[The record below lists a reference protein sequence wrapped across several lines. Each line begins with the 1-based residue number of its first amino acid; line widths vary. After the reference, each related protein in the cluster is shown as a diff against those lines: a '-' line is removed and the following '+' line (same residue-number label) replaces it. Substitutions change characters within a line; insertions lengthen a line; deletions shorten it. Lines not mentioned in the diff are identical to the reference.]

1 MNKMMNI
8 LLPTDFSE
16 NSRNAAVYALQFFEG
31 IPCSFHFL
39 HVSPISR
46 DKMSNGHQV
55 MPKGIKKKFDKLIEF
70 VNSIKKN
77 PEHHFQTSYKVNY
90 LIEAVRNQVA
100 EKNIDLILMGTKGA
114 SNQKEIILGKNTS
127 DVIMKVK
134 CPALAI
140 SENAVYKPHQEILFP
155 TDYKIRYSAKMLD
168 SLRSFT
174 SLSKTSVKI
183 LELYTTDKE
192 PNDDQLLNKEN
203 LHNSFTPEIPEVQTF
218 YSVKDSDPKVLFRAN
233 KNVDMIV
240 MAAKNLNL
248 CQKLLKNHNNHQI
261 PFIRKLPLLI
271 LHD

>member
-1 MNKMMNI
+1 MMNI

-31 IPCSFHFL
+31 VPCSFHFL

-55 MPKGIKKKFDKLIEF
+55 MPKGIKKKFDKLMEF
-70 VNSIKKN
+70 VNGIKKN

-140 SENAVYKPHQEILFP
+140 SENAVYKPHQEVLFP

-192 PNDDQLLNKEN
+192 PNEDQLLNKEN

-218 YSVKDSDPKVLFRAN
+218 YSVKESDPKILFRAN